1 MVGGVREENDGEG
14 PGDKWVGATAPHLI
28 PRHSRGIPHALRVE
42 FDDRGG
48 VRRGVRVGLQMLVR
62 WGEEERVG
70 VVVRKGQV
78 TEAVAMLMEGQD
90 RRRRARDL
98 GVVAMSKTETGG
110 SAQLNIV
117 LLIQDILRQLSLTP
131 N

>member
-1 MVGGVREENDGEG
+1 MLTWPMFAEQFVNE
-14 PGDKWVGATAPHLI
+14 KLI
-28 PRHSRGIPHALRVE
+28 VDVLRI
-42 FDDRGG
+42 
-48 VRRGVRVGLQMLVR
+48 GVRVGVQMPVR

-78 TEAVAMLMEGQD
+78 KEAVEVLMEGQD

-98 GVVAMSKTETGG
+98 GVIAMSKMETGG
-110 SAQLNIV
+110 SAQRNIA
-117 LLIQDILRQLSLTP
+117 LLIQDILHQSRLIS